1 MGTFF
6 ITSFSST
13 FTTNSA
19 SISIQGKDK
28 MCLLNGE
35 LGGIINAET
44 DFGTYDYTDANGVT
58 TNYKLTIQEIVTDL
72 IYSYAQEPL
81 SNIIIQDLD
90 DVGLEQLDYKND
102 DPMFLIRSFTSERY
116 VLPLFSSADVTVYCC
131 KEIGKDQYKFSV
143 QKLNNDKVI
152 IYDSLT
158 RPLLDNNYIATR
170 FTFEEMDE
178 TQTYTAEQLNQM
190 QLYCAAKI
198 TYGEAVGYRTCP
210 LVYAGDL
217 IAKAG
222 DTITSVLDKII
233 KMLGEFEYFY
243 DVDGRF
249 VLRHKK
255 SFINTV
261 WLPEMV
267 TISSD
272 EGRDRYWL
280 DYQYATPYIYEFKDT
295 KLITNVQN
303 SPQLASIKMIIRFGG
318 SAFLRPVVNYLS
330 IVDMLL
336 TLSQL
341 YMSVLLLMLSQMFGL
356 LYQKLNLNTINLIC
370 HGLSSV
376 YCRASSYM
384 RHWIGVN

>member
-1 MGTFF
+1 
-6 ITSFSST
+6 
-13 FTTNSA
+13 
-19 SISIQGKDK
+19 
-28 MCLLNGE
+28 
-35 LGGIINAET
+35 
-44 DFGTYDYTDANGVT
+44 
-58 TNYKLTIQEIVTDL
+58 
-72 IYSYAQEPL
+72 
-81 SNIIIQDLD
+81 
-90 DVGLEQLDYKND
+90 
-102 DPMFLIRSFTSERY
+102 
-116 VLPLFSSADVTVYCC
+116 
-131 KEIGKDQYKFSV
+131 
-143 QKLNNDKVI
+143 
-152 IYDSLT
+152 
-158 RPLLDNNYIATR
+158 
-170 FTFEEMDE
+170 
-178 TQTYTAEQLNQM
+178 M

-198 TYGEAVGYRTCP
+198 TYGEAVGYRACP

-303 SPQLASIKMIIRFGG
+303 SP
-318 SAFLRPVVNYLS
+318 
-330 IVDMLL
+330 
-336 TLSQL
+336 
-341 YMSVLLLMLSQMFGL
+341 
-356 LYQKLNLNTINLIC
+356 
-370 HGLSSV
+370 
-376 YCRASSYM
+376 
-384 RHWIGVN
+384 